1 MRPRGGDLGLVVIA
15 AMMGAAAYFAV
26 RNMAL
31 AVIASTVPLCRHAM
45 LALEDKRHDNP
56 PAPVPRRLVNEL
68 MVGAIALLLA
78 VTTGLFSRTLPDGY
92 SQPHGAVEFMQAHGA
107 RGNVLCDFGW
117 GEYLIFHLAPESRVF
132 VDSRYDMVYPQKVL
146 ADYFDFKFDRPR
158 AATVLDA
165 YPHDY
170 LLITPASPVREL
182 MERRLDWR
190 LIYRDPDALL
200 FAHANSAAARIGG
213 VPIRG
218 QQQPETF
225 P

>member
-117 GEYLIFHLAPESRVF
+117 G
-132 VDSRYDMVYPQKVL
+132 
-146 ADYFDFKFDRPR
+146 
-158 AATVLDA
+158 
-165 YPHDY
+165 
-170 LLITPASPVREL
+170 
-182 MERRLDWR
+182 
-190 LIYRDPDALL
+190 
-200 FAHANSAAARIGG
+200 
-213 VPIRG
+213 
-218 QQQPETF
+218 
-225 P
+225 